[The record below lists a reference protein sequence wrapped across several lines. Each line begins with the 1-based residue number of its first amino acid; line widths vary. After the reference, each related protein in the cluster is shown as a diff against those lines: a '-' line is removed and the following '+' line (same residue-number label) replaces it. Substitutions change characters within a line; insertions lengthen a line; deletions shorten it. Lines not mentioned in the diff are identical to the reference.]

1 MIREILNPMLTQL
14 INARILTPQGW
25 LKDGSVLIRDGKI
38 LEVTNCDLAV
48 IGAQLIDVKGM
59 YVLPGGVE
67 IHAHGGGGRD
77 FMECTE
83 DAFRGAVQTHM
94 KYGTTS
100 IFPTLSSST
109 VPMIEQAA
117 ETCTKMMAEKD
128 SPILGLHLEGHYLN
142 MAMAGGQMP
151 ENIKNPDP
159 NEYIPIVEN
168 WHCIKRWDAAPEL
181 PGAMQFGKYITGKGI
196 LASVAHTQAEFEDI
210 RTAYEAGYTHA
221 THFYNA
227 MPGFHKRRE
236 YKYEGTV
243 ESIYLMDDMTV
254 EVVADGIH
262 VPPTILR
269 LVYKIKG
276 VERMCAITDAL
287 ACAASDSKE
296 AFDPRVIIEDG
307 VCKLADHSALAG
319 SVATMDRLIRTMVQ
333 KAIIYDRIISSDAWD
348 ALMENE
354 YYYNIHRGLLNG
366 FPGTVL
372 ALLNIMFGLWAL
384 AASVSCSGNRPA
396 AAPSAVGVWADRDC
410 ELLRTERFALL
421 FESNGDTTT
430 SLLQRMDATDTVLLG
445 KTVFTPDSVL
455 MQYVH
460 RPGEA
465 RQYADPGAVQ
475 PDGRLRIVVE
485 GRERMLEKIESFA
498 VSAPYEMLKAS
509 PLEIGFCIQQ
519 WSLGTRCRC
528 ENGSISFE
536 AGTNRHSYTFNIEPG
551 FVYCRAARLR
561 FNERGGLFA
570 QNIRMMANAREHTA
584 FRRSPQ
590 TSDRTTIIFPAM

>member
-1 MIREILNPMLTQL
+1 MLTQL

-333 KAIIYDRIISSDAWD
+333 KADIPLADAARMVSETPARIMGVYDRKGSLQKGKDADIIVMDED
-348 ALMENE
+348 LM
-354 YYYNIHRGLLNG
+354 IR
-366 FPGTVL
+366 
-372 ALLNIMFGLWAL
+372 A
-384 AASVSCSGNRPA
+384 
-396 AAPSAVGVWADRDC
+396 VWAMGKLVP
-410 ELLRTERFALL
+410 E
-421 FESNGDTTT
+421 
-430 SLLQRMDATDTVLLG
+430 TDTL
-445 KTVFTPDSVL
+445 S
-455 MQYVH
+455 
-460 RPGEA
+460 
-465 RQYADPGAVQ
+465 
-475 PDGRLRIVVE
+475 
-485 GRERMLEKIESFA
+485 
-498 VSAPYEMLKAS
+498 
-509 PLEIGFCIQQ
+509 
-519 WSLGTRCRC
+519 
-528 ENGSISFE
+528 
-536 AGTNRHSYTFNIEPG
+536 
-551 FVYCRAARLR
+551 
-561 FNERGGLFA
+561 
-570 QNIRMMANAREHTA
+570 
-584 FRRSPQ
+584 
-590 TSDRTTIIFPAM
+590 

>member
-1 MIREILNPMLTQL
+1 MLTQL

-83 DAFRGAVQTHM
+83 DAFRTAVRTHM

-117 ETCTKMMAEKD
+117 ETCTRLMEEKD

-142 MAMAGGQMP
+142 IAMAGGQIP

-168 WHCIKRWDAAPEL
+168 WSCIKRWDAAPEL
-181 PGAMQFGKYITGKGI
+181 PGAMQFGKYITAKGI

-243 ESIYLMDDMTV
+243 ESIYLLDDMTV

-269 LVYKIKG
+269 LIYKIKG
-276 VERMCAITDAL
+276 VERTCLITDAL

-333 KAIIYDRIISSDAWD
+333 KAEIPLADAVRMASETPAKIMGVFDRKGSLQKGKDADIIVMDEDLNVRAVWATGKLVPETNIIS
-348 ALMENE
+348 
-354 YYYNIHRGLLNG
+354 
-366 FPGTVL
+366 
-372 ALLNIMFGLWAL
+372 
-384 AASVSCSGNRPA
+384 
-396 AAPSAVGVWADRDC
+396 
-410 ELLRTERFALL
+410 
-421 FESNGDTTT
+421 
-430 SLLQRMDATDTVLLG
+430 
-445 KTVFTPDSVL
+445 
-455 MQYVH
+455 
-460 RPGEA
+460 
-465 RQYADPGAVQ
+465 
-475 PDGRLRIVVE
+475 
-485 GRERMLEKIESFA
+485 
-498 VSAPYEMLKAS
+498 
-509 PLEIGFCIQQ
+509 
-519 WSLGTRCRC
+519 
-528 ENGSISFE
+528 
-536 AGTNRHSYTFNIEPG
+536 
-551 FVYCRAARLR
+551 
-561 FNERGGLFA
+561 
-570 QNIRMMANAREHTA
+570 
-584 FRRSPQ
+584 
-590 TSDRTTIIFPAM
+590 

>member
-1 MIREILNPMLTQL
+1 MLTQL

-83 DAFRGAVQTHM
+83 DAFRTAVRTHM

-117 ETCTKMMAEKD
+117 ETCTRLMEEKD

-142 MAMAGGQMP
+142 IAMAGGQIP

-168 WHCIKRWDAAPEL
+168 WSCIKRWDAAPEL
-181 PGAMQFGKYITGKGI
+181 PGAMQFGKYITAKGI

-243 ESIYLMDDMTV
+243 ESIYLLDDMTV

-269 LVYKIKG
+269 LIYKIKG
-276 VERMCAITDAL
+276 VERTCLITDAL

-333 KAIIYDRIISSDAWD
+333 KAEIPLADAVRMASETPAKIMGVYDRKGSLQKGKDADIIVMDED
-348 ALMENE
+348 
-354 YYYNIHRGLLNG
+354 LN
-366 FPGTVL
+366 VR
-372 ALLNIMFGLWAL
+372 A
-384 AASVSCSGNRPA
+384 
-396 AAPSAVGVWADRDC
+396 VWA
-410 ELLRTERFALL
+410 
-421 FESNGDTTT
+421 
-430 SLLQRMDATDTVLLG
+430 MG
-445 KTVFTPDSVL
+445 KLVPETNT
-455 MQYVH
+455 
-460 RPGEA
+460 
-465 RQYADPGAVQ
+465 
-475 PDGRLRIVVE
+475 
-485 GRERMLEKIESFA
+485 
-498 VSAPYEMLKAS
+498 
-509 PLEIGFCIQQ
+509 
-519 WSLGTRCRC
+519 
-528 ENGSISFE
+528 IS
-536 AGTNRHSYTFNIEPG
+536 
-551 FVYCRAARLR
+551 
-561 FNERGGLFA
+561 
-570 QNIRMMANAREHTA
+570 
-584 FRRSPQ
+584 
-590 TSDRTTIIFPAM
+590 

>member
-1 MIREILNPMLTQL
+1 MLTQL
-14 INARILTPQGW
+14 INARILTPQGL

-59 YVLPGGVE
+59 HVLPGGVE

-117 ETCTKMMAEKD
+117 ETCTRMMAEKD

-236 YKYEGTV
+236 YKYKGTV

-287 ACAASDSKE
+287 ACAASDNKE

-333 KAIIYDRIISSDAWD
+333 KADIPLADAIRMVSETPARIMNVYDRKGSLQKGKDADIIVMDEDLKIRA
-348 ALMENE
+348 
-354 YYYNIHRGLLNG
+354 
-366 FPGTVL
+366 
-372 ALLNIMFGLWAL
+372 
-384 AASVSCSGNRPA
+384 
-396 AAPSAVGVWADRDC
+396 VWAMGKLVP
-410 ELLRTERFALL
+410 E
-421 FESNGDTTT
+421 
-430 SLLQRMDATDTVLLG
+430 TDTL
-445 KTVFTPDSVL
+445 S
-455 MQYVH
+455 
-460 RPGEA
+460 
-465 RQYADPGAVQ
+465 
-475 PDGRLRIVVE
+475 
-485 GRERMLEKIESFA
+485 
-498 VSAPYEMLKAS
+498 
-509 PLEIGFCIQQ
+509 
-519 WSLGTRCRC
+519 
-528 ENGSISFE
+528 
-536 AGTNRHSYTFNIEPG
+536 
-551 FVYCRAARLR
+551 
-561 FNERGGLFA
+561 
-570 QNIRMMANAREHTA
+570 
-584 FRRSPQ
+584 
-590 TSDRTTIIFPAM
+590 